1 MVAVIVAAHP
11 AHARAL
17 HAFQRL
23 SASKRNELFMCAH
36 SLAELFA
43 VLTRMPTSPRIG
55 PDLAKRL
62 VNENIEQANI
72 RILSLD
78 VTDYLAVLDQM
89 AEAGLMGGIVY
100 DMLILQAAQIAKV
113 DRVLTLNESDFSRLP
128 KETSVDIAA
137 P

>member
-17 HAFQRL
+17 QALERL
-23 SASKRNELFMCAH
+23 SANRRNELFMCAH

-62 VNENIEQANI
+62 VNENIEQAAI
-72 RILSLD
+72 RMVALD
-78 VTDYLAVLDQM
+78 AMDYVAALEQM
-89 AEAGLMGGIVY
+89 AEAGLMGGVVY
-100 DMLILQAAQIAKV
+100 DLLILQAAQKAGVARI
-113 DRVLTLNESDFSRLP
+113 LTLNESDFSRLP
-128 KETSVDIAA
+128 GESSMDIAA